1 MLGQGCYAQA
11 TLLPYIHPTTQKGC
25 SRKYHDAGCTLCTLE
40 ANRRRAQRARF
51 SRWASAKHQD
61 RHDEGR
67 VRRHV
72 VLGGRH
78 RCAADIPKRRGQ
90 ILVGVA
96 RGLIHRT
103 TWKVDSPKYAE
114 LGVGG
119 PLLVLA
125 PSARSGP
132 RRRFSPLGSPRGRS
146 QEPPRTSPSASPTTT
161 TT

>member
-78 RCAADIPKRRGQ
+78 RCAADIPRRREQ
-90 ILVGVA
+90 ILVGGMRA
-96 RGLIHRT
+96 Y
-103 TWKVDSPKYAE
+103 SPE
-114 LGVGG
+114 CVERLSEN
-119 PLLVLA
+119 
-125 PSARSGP
+125 SATVPIWTPTSVQNGP
-132 RRRFSPLGSPRGRS
+132 RGTISPP
-146 QEPPRTSPSASPTTT
+146 
-161 TT
+161 